1 MRKVDLVVF
10 DMAGTT
16 VRDLNE
22 VENCFMQAAE
32 KTGLNAP
39 TDRIIAMMGWSKK
52 LVFQTLWEEQ
62 LMGMPQNEI
71 DKKVDA
77 SYQIFCE
84 VLENH
89 YLTNTVFPVDGCLDV
104 FTQLK
109 SKGIKIA
116 LTTGFYRKVTNIILA
131 RLGWELGLDANYLQT
146 GNGLIDCSVASDE
159 VSMGRPAPLMI
170 FKAMDKLNII
180 DPARVVNIGDTPSDL
195 ESGNIAKVGF
205 NIGVSYG
212 THTFDQ
218 LTKYKHD
225 RIIGDIRDVLQ
236 FIED

>member
-1 MRKVDLVVF
+1 MRNVDLVVF

-22 VENCFMQAAE
+22 VENCFMQAAK
-32 KTGLNAP
+32 KTGLKAP
-39 TDRIIAMMGWSKK
+39 ADRIISMMGWSKK

-62 LMGMPQNEI
+62 LKGMPQNEI
-71 DKKVDA
+71 EKMVDL
-77 SYQIFCE
+77 SYQVFCE

-104 FTQLK
+104 FTNLK

-146 GNGLIDCSVASDE
+146 GNGLIDCSVTSDE

-170 FKAMDKLNII
+170 IKAMNQLNII
-180 DPARVVNIGDTPSDL
+180 DPARVVNVGDTPSDL
-195 ESGNIAKVGF
+195 QSGNNAKVGF
-205 NIGVSYG
+205 NLGVSYG

-218 LTKYKHD
+218 LIKYKHD
-225 RIIGDIRDVLQ
+225 KIIDDIRDTLQ
-236 FIED
+236 LIED